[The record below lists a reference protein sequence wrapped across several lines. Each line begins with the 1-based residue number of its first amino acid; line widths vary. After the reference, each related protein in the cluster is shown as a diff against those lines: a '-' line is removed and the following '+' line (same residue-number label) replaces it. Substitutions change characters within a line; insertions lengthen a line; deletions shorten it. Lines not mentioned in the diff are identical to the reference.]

1 MNELMENFEAF
12 GKNYLNRLTELL
24 GEMDLTQIDLLMN
37 LCNQA
42 RLKGNTIF
50 FAKRWKRPLRPTM
63 PAFPRCQRQARS
75 RSALLRAFDLRQQRG
90 SDGGN
95 DFGYDNIFVEQLTT
109 LIGQSLVVISASATS
124 NVVKAVKWVNSQG
137 GTTFG
142 LVGFD
147 GGKLHQICTT
157 PL

>member
-50 FAKRWKRPLRPTM
+50 FAGNGGSAATASHYACDFLGANVKRKLDPPYRAHSICDNNAVLT
-63 PAFPRCQRQARS
+63 AF
-75 RSALLRAFDLRQQRG
+75 
-90 SDGGN
+90 GN

-109 LIGQSLVVISASATS
+109 LYRKGDLLVISAS
-124 NVVKAVKWVNSQG
+124 Q
-137 GTTFG
+137 
-142 LVGFD
+142 L
-147 GGKLHQICTT
+147 
-157 PL
+157 P